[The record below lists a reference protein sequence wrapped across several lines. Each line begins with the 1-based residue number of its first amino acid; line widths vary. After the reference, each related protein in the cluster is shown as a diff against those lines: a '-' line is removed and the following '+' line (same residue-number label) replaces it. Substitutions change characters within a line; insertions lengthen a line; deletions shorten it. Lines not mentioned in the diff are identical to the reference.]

1 MVLLVT
7 IGWEAR
13 MGETERW
20 PRSVG
25 GHVALD
31 FVNTDVVSQGD
42 RSTDVLRAA
51 GEFLAWCTYA
61 GIASVAPRPARL
73 PRAHEG
79 AFLTRAAELRG
90 AVRSIVEAVA
100 GHQGADPAALAT
112 LRSASADA
120 VERAVP
126 ALDNGRLVWAW
137 EPTTPDAVLWELA
150 CTSVD
155 LVRAGPTDRIKVCP
169 GCGFVFLDSTK
180 NGSRRWCS
188 MDDCGKQEKMRRY
201 VAKRAQDRTG
211 MQTS

>member
-1 MVLLVT
+1 M
-7 IGWEAR
+7 A
-13 MGETERW
+13 ETERW

-31 FVNTDVVSQGD
+31 LVNTDVVSQGD

-51 GEFLAWCTYA
+51 GEFLAWCGHVGVT
-61 GIASVAPRPARL
+61 SAPPEPARL
-73 PRAHEG
+73 SRAQER
-79 AFLTRAAELRG
+79 AFLARAAELRG

-100 GHQGADPAALAT
+100 GHRDADRAALTALST
-112 LRSASADA
+112 ASADA
-120 VERAVP
+120 VARAVP

-137 EPTTPDAVLWELA
+137 EPTTPDAALWELA
-150 CTSVD
+150 CAAVD
-155 LVRAGPTDRIKVCP
+155 LLRAGPTDRIKVCP

-201 VAKRAQDRTG
+201 VAKRAQGRTDVE
-211 MQTS
+211 SS